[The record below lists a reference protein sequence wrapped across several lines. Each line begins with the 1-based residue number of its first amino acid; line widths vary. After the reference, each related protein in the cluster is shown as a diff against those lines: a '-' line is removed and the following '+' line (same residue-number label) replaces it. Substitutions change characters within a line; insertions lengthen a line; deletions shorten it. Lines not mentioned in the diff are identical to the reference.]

1 MSAPQATKVKRAI
14 ILVAD
19 GVGCGQASDAAAYGD
34 AGANTIGNLARAVGG
49 LYLPTLQ
56 RLGLGNVT
64 NILGVPPVADA
75 QSMHGQLAEASAGK
89 DTITGHWEMA
99 GVVTTQAMPTY
110 PQGFPAAILDQI
122 KALSGRGI
130 IGNKTASGTA
140 IIDELGAD
148 HIKSGS
154 LIVYTSADSVLQ
166 IAAHTDVVPLPE
178 LHKICEDTR
187 KVVDAFGLGRVI
199 ARPFVGKPGAFAR
212 TYDRKDWPLIP
223 PIPTLLDHVQAVGL
237 PVVGVGKISDIF
249 AGRGLTQTV
258 HTEGNT
264 DGMKQTMAVMS
275 DTPRGL
281 IFVNLVDFDML
292 YGHRND
298 CTGFQSA
305 LEEFDRWLVRF
316 LSSLQPGDLAFVTAD
331 HGNDPTMPGTDHTRE
346 RVPLLAFGPTWH
358 TGDLGVRASF
368 ADLGQTI
375 VSGFGAQ
382 PLAEGQSFL
391 DKMVA

>member
-1 MSAPQATKVKRAI
+1 MSAPQATKLKRAI

-19 GVGCGQASDAAAYGD
+19 GVGCGQASDAADYGD

-110 PQGFPAAILDQI
+110 PHGFPAVILDQI

-140 IIDELGAD
+140 IIDELGAE
-148 HIKSGS
+148 HLKSGS

-199 ARPFVGKPGAFAR
+199 ARPFVGKHGAFAR

-223 PIPTLLDHVQAVGL
+223 PIPTLLDHVQAAGL

-249 AGRGLTQTV
+249 AGRGLTLSV

-264 DGMKQTMAVMS
+264 DGMNQTMAVMS
-275 DTPRGL
+275 DTASGL

-316 LSSLQPGDLAFVTAD
+316 LSSLQPGDLAFITAD

-346 RVPLLAFGPTWH
+346 HVPLLAFGPTWH

-391 DKMVA
+391 DKIVA